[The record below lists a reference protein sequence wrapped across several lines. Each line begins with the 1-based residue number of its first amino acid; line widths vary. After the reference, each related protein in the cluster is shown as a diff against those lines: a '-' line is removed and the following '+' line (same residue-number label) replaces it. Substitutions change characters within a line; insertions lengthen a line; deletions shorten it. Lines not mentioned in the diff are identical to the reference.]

1 MNDIELNFTDPSAS
15 MEMEINDVMKDLEK
29 RHEKLRDLRNQLN
42 DAQETTNVARD
53 ANSVNS
59 KNLTELTDV
68 ING

>member
-15 MEMEINDVMKDLEK
+15 MEMEINDVMKDLEM
-29 RHEKLRDLRNQLN
+29 RHEKLRDLRNKLN

-59 KNLTELTDV
+59 KNLTELTDI